1 MSRGIILY
9 QSKYGATKKY
19 VDWLVEELG
28 YDYAETKNAKVAD
41 LLNYDVIILGGGVYA
56 SGIAGLQFLKK
67 NIGQLT
73 DKKIAVFAVGASPYD
88 EKAIQQVRELH
99 FKDTLSN
106 IPLFYCRGAWDEE
119 KMKVTDRTLCKML
132 QKAVAKQ
139 NPNEY
144 EPWQKAL
151 MCAVGQKCDWTDKS
165 YLEPLLKY
173 IEEVQFDVKVEGGA
187 YGLKITKPGIFKDN
201 LGKVHASVCPECGY
215 LKFYLEDTAKI
226 KKQTNFSLPV
236 RLKAQMNLNLM
247 RCNYGKNCNS
257 K

>member
-1 MSRGIILY
+1 MAAFTLDGKDYDDRGIILY

-28 YDYAETKNAKVAD
+28 YDYVETKNAKVAN

-73 DKKIAVFAVGASPYD
+73 GKKIAVFAVGASPYE
-88 EKAIQQVRELH
+88 EKAIQQVREMH
-99 FKDTLSN
+99 FKDALSI
-106 IPLFYCRGAWDEE
+106 IPSFYCRGAWDEE
-119 KMKVTDRTLCKML
+119 KMKFTDRTLCKML

-139 NPNEY
+139 NPDEY

-151 MCAVGQKCDWTDKS
+151 MCAVGKKCDWTDKS

-173 IEEVQFDVKVEGGA
+173 IEEF
-187 YGLKITKPGIFKDN
+187 
-201 LGKVHASVCPECGY
+201 
-215 LKFYLEDTAKI
+215 
-226 KKQTNFSLPV
+226 
-236 RLKAQMNLNLM
+236 
-247 RCNYGKNCNS
+247 
-257 K
+257 